1 VQRLRVRTKTLSSQY
16 EIRIERN
23 RLKEVGKDLRAWL
36 GKETKRVVL
45 ISNPTVFNLFGRP
58 AISSLK
64 ANGFAVSEWLSGD
77 GERFKSL
84 SSIQRLLTFLA
95 QEGVERADA
104 ILALGGGVIGDLAGF
119 AASIYLRGIRF
130 VYVPTTLLAQI
141 DASIGGKTGVNLAQG
156 KNLVGTFHQP
166 SGVLADL
173 NTLKSLPEREIVSG
187 CCEIVKQSVVANRKL
202 FNQTLRFLKT
212 LDPNKGLSASPQ
224 LEKVVAAHCSF
235 KASIVSNDERETTTR
250 TDRRSRKILNF
261 GHTSAH
267 AIEALTQYRRF
278 RHGEAVGVGIIIAG
292 QLSKN
297 LGLLSSNE
305 LELIIEAVNSCGRLP
320 HSDDLEPRDVLN
332 FITRDKKS
340 IAGNVQWILL
350 EGIGRPRIVS
360 NREIPSRVLE
370 QSISQGLYRA
380 STLRTLR

>member
-1 VQRLRVRTKTLSSQY
+1 MQRLRVRTKTLSSQY

-23 RLKEVGKDLRAWL
+23 RLTEVGKYARAWL
-36 GKETKRVVL
+36 GKETKRVAL
-45 ISNPTVFNLFGRP
+45 ISNPRVFSLYGGS
-58 AISSLK
+58 AIRSLK
-64 ANGFAVSEWLSGD
+64 TNKFLVSEWVSGD

-84 SSIQRLLTFLA
+84 SSTQKLLTFLSDA
-95 QEGVERADA
+95 GFERTDV

-141 DASIGGKTGVNLAQG
+141 DASIGGKTGVNLPQG

-173 NTLKSLPEREIVSG
+173 ETLKTLTEREITSG
-187 CCEIVKQSVVANRKL
+187 CCEIVKQGAVADRKL
-202 FNQTLRFLKT
+202 FDQTASFLKA
-212 LDPNKGLSASPQ
+212 LNSINDLPASAQ
-224 LEKVVAAHCSF
+224 LEKLIAAHCSF
-235 KASIVSNDERETTTR
+235 KASIVSNDERETTAR
-250 TDRRSRKILNF
+250 TDNHSRKILNF

-267 AIEALTQYRRF
+267 ALEALTQYRRF
-278 RHGEAVGVGIIIAG
+278 RHGEAVGVGMVIAG

-297 LGLLSSNE
+297 LGMLSANE
-305 LELIIEAVNSCGRLP
+305 LESLVEAVHSCGRLP
-320 HSDDLEPRDVLN
+320 HSNDLEPKDVLN

-360 NREIPSRVLE
+360 NQEIPPKVLV
-370 QSISQGLYRA
+370 QSIHEGLQRA